1 MTRGRRPAPEAVQ
14 AAKGNTR
21 RQRGTGKA
29 AQAKAAQA
37 AAAAEA
43 AATEAKPEK
52 VGRMPGYM
60 TLRKRKLS
68 VIGERTRIKTEQ
80 IMAFMQPRAEA
91 INFLKD
97 TDVNGFARFCRY
109 MAEWL
114 VSLEVIDEEGFFYET
129 SSPHTENMKR
139 VHPAVLMRK
148 INEQNLRMLEAEFGF
163 TPARRQQMMLQMAN
177 AGIGIPASAQEQQQ
191 VNEVPPPAFSPLGFL
206 GGGAQTVQ

>member
-1 MTRGRRPAPEAVQ
+1 MTRGRRPAPETVQ

-29 AQAKAAQA
+29 AQAKV
-37 AAAAEA
+37 AEVKA
-43 AATEAKPEK
+43 SAPEK

-60 TLRKRKLS
+60 TLRKKKLS
-68 VIGERTRIKTEQ
+68 TIGERTRAKTAE
-80 IMAFMQPRAEA
+80 IMAFMQPKAEA

-163 TPARRQQMMLQMAN
+163 TPTRRQQLMLQMAN
-177 AGIGIPASAQEQQQ
+177 AGIGIPAAAKESPQSEDS
-191 VNEVPPPAFSPLGFL
+191 PPPVFSPLGFL
-206 GGGAQTVQ
+206 GGSAETVQ